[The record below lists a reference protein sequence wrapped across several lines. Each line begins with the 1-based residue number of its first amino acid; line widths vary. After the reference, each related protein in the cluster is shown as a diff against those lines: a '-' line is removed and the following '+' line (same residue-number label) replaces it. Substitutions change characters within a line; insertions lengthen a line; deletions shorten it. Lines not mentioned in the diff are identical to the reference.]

1 MQIRYAALVEACRQ
15 LVLGKARPARRRH
28 RAHIDQQFYAGA
40 LQFVEHRLG
49 RRLLIADGEEAFGL
63 AGHIGPDIADAGRTR
78 LRHGWIDFHIRVAA
92 GRGLP
97 HSRSKPS
104 VDGGRAGGN
113 TMNRFCRV
121 LASTLALLAS
131 GVATGHAQTGYP
143 DHPVKIIVP
152 IAPGGSYDL
161 VGRHI
166 ADALSKRM
174 GQAFVVENKPGA
186 GTVVGTQAASQSEPD
201 GYTLLVGGLS
211 NMAFNSALY
220 SKLGYDPLK
229 DFVPV
234 ALVYKFGYVMVG
246 RKDLPHA
253 KLRDLVAAAKAN
265 PGSISVATA
274 GVGTGQQL
282 AAAAFMKAAGVKF
295 LEVPYKGSPPA
306 FTDLLAGRI
315 DLFFDSM
322 AAGLPYVQSGQARGI
337 AVLSSKRSA
346 LAPDVPTMS
355 EAGVPGL
362 DVDSWLGIFAPAK
375 TPPDIIAKLRR
386 DIRAVL
392 PELKERFEKSGGEA
406 WDLPDDK
413 VNAFVASEYE
423 TWTKLIREAGIKLD

>member
-1 MQIRYAALVEACRQ
+1 
-15 LVLGKARPARRRH
+15 
-28 RAHIDQQFYAGA
+28 
-40 LQFVEHRLG
+40 
-49 RRLLIADGEEAFGL
+49 
-63 AGHIGPDIADAGRTR
+63 
-78 LRHGWIDFHIRVAA
+78 
-92 GRGLP
+92 
-97 HSRSKPS
+97 
-104 VDGGRAGGN
+104 
-113 TMNRFCRV
+113 MNGFCRC
-121 LASTLALLAS
+121 LASIAALALLVFGA
-131 GVATGHAQTGYP
+131 AANAQTAYP
-143 DHPVKIIVP
+143 DRPVKIIVP
-152 IAPGGSYDL
+152 IGPGGSYDL
-161 VGRHI
+161 VGRHL
-166 ADALSKRM
+166 ADVLAKRM
-174 GQAFVVENKPGA
+174 GQGFVVENKPGA
-186 GTVVGTQAASQSEPD
+186 GTVVGTQAASQSDPD

-246 RKDLPHA
+246 RKDLPQA
-253 KLRDLVAAAKAN
+253 KLADIVAAAKAN

-282 AAAAFMKAAGVKF
+282 VAAAFKKAAGIKL

-315 DLFFDSM
+315 DLFFDSV
-322 AAGLPYVQSGQARGI
+322 AAGLPYVQSGQAKGI
-337 AVLSSKRSA
+337 AVLASRRSP

-375 TPPDIIAKLRR
+375 TPPEVLAKLRR
-386 DIRAVL
+386 EIRAAL
-392 PELKERFEKSGGEA
+392 PNLKERFEKSGGEV

-413 VNAFVASEYE
+413 LNAFVTSEYE

>member
-1 MQIRYAALVEACRQ
+1 MNGLCRARALMAAFAL
-15 LVLGKARPARRRH
+15 LG
-28 RAHIDQQFYAGA
+28 FN
-40 LQFVEHRLG
+40 
-49 RRLLIADGEEAFGL
+49 
-63 AGHIGPDIADAGRTR
+63 
-78 LRHGWIDFHIRVAA
+78 VAA
-92 GRGLP
+92 
-97 HSRSKPS
+97 
-104 VDGGRAGGN
+104 N
-113 TMNRFCRV
+113 
-121 LASTLALLAS
+121 
-131 GVATGHAQTGYP
+131 AQTTYP
-143 DHPVKIIVP
+143 DRAVKIIVP
-152 IAPGGSYDL
+152 IGPGGSYDL
-161 VGRHI
+161 VGRHL
-166 ADALSKRM
+166 ADVLAKRM
-174 GQAFVVENKPGA
+174 GQGFVVENKPGA

-201 GYTLLVGGLS
+201 GYTLMVGGLS

-220 SKLGYDPLK
+220 SRLGYDPLR

-246 RKDLPHA
+246 RKDLPQA
-253 KLRDLVAAAKAN
+253 KLADIVAAAKAS

-282 AAAAFMKAAGVKF
+282 VAAAFMKAAGVKL

-337 AVLSSKRSA
+337 AVLSSKRSP

-375 TPPDIIAKLRR
+375 TPPDILAKLRR
-386 DIRAVL
+386 EIRAAL
-392 PELKERFEKSGGEA
+392 PDLKDRFEKSGGEV
-406 WDLPDDK
+406 WDVPDDK
-413 VNAFVASEYE
+413 LNAFVASEHE
-423 TWTKLIREAGIKLD
+423 TWTKLIRETGIKLD

>member
-1 MQIRYAALVEACRQ
+1 MHGFCRSLAWMAAFAL
-15 LVLGKARPARRRH
+15 LG
-28 RAHIDQQFYAGA
+28 
-40 LQFVEHRLG
+40 
-49 RRLLIADGEEAFGL
+49 FG
-63 AGHIGPDIADAGRTR
+63 
-78 LRHGWIDFHIRVAA
+78 VAA
-92 GRGLP
+92 
-97 HSRSKPS
+97 
-104 VDGGRAGGN
+104 N
-113 TMNRFCRV
+113 
-121 LASTLALLAS
+121 
-131 GVATGHAQTGYP
+131 AQTNYP
-143 DHPVKIIVP
+143 DRAVKIIVP
-152 IAPGGSYDL
+152 IGPGGSYDL
-161 VGRHI
+161 VGRHL
-166 ADALSKRM
+166 ADVLAKRM
-174 GQAFVVENKPGA
+174 GQGFVVENKPGA
-186 GTVVGTQAASQSEPD
+186 GTVVGTQAASQSEAD

-246 RKDLPHA
+246 RKDLPQA
-253 KLRDLVAAAKAN
+253 NLADIVAAAKGN

-282 AAAAFMKAAGVKF
+282 VAAAFMKAAGVKL

-322 AAGLPYVQSGQARGI
+322 AAGLPYVQSGQARGV
-337 AVLSSKRSA
+337 AVLSSKRSP

-375 TPPDIIAKLRR
+375 TPPEVLAKLRR
-386 DIRAVL
+386 EIRAAL
-392 PELKERFEKSGGEA
+392 PDLKERFEKSGGEV

-413 VNAFVASEYE
+413 LNAFVASEHE
-423 TWTKLIREAGIKLD
+423 VWTKLIREAGIKLD